1 LTGQGRFIV
10 SVILAITAVLAII
23 YIVPFIIYAGASA
36 LRLVDI
42 PADTSPQRFLL
53 GVFITKLGTAVA
65 FVLILHLGWSG
76 SGPGWP
82 AYSLIWFGMFA
93 ASELGEAVS
102 GRSRWAEALLGV
114 LSEAIYAPAAALA
127 AFAILNI
134 G

>member
-1 LTGQGRFIV
+1 MTLM
-10 SVILAITAVLAII
+10 LAIAAVLAII

-36 LRLVDI
+36 LHLAEL
-42 PADTSPQRFLL
+42 PAESSPQRFLI
-53 GVFITKLGTAVA
+53 GVFLIKLGTAVA
-65 FVLILHLGWSG
+65 FVLILHLGWSA
-76 SGPGWP
+76 SGTGWP
-82 AYSLIWFGMFA
+82 AYALIWFAMFA
-93 ASELGEAVS
+93 ASEIGEAVS